1 LACRVLENEIHK
13 TSLKMMEADMV
24 RKKYDVIL
32 EMLKKETLSGS
43 SKEKKETLFF

>member
-1 LACRVLENEIHK
+1 
-13 TSLKMMEADMV
+13 MMEADMV

-43 SKEKKETLFF
+43 SIDKKETLIF